1 MSIIQS
7 NITFER
13 VTQGSTN
20 LNNTLI
26 QQELSDAIKDGDFT
40 QEDYYNNPDFT
51 QENGLPNTPLVNA
64 VDIDWNGAVLKIA

>member
-26 QQELSDAIKDGDFT
+26 QQELSDAIKNGDFT